1 MTRGER
7 LATFFTLL
15 FHHECGPFGGEDP
28 ILENNTM
35 TLYSQM
41 GDQVYT
47 FNNDGSVEVIMADD
61 AKPIHYEYVKDL
73 LYSDDDWFMYIEAE
87 LIERVL
93 EEYI

>member
-15 FHHECGPFGGEDP
+15 FHHECGMFGGEDP
-28 ILENNTM
+28 ILEDNTM

-47 FNNDGSVEVIMADD
+47 FNDDDSVDVIMANDSGYVS
-61 AKPIHYEYVKDL
+61 YEHVRDL
-73 LYSDDDWFMYIEAE
+73 LYSDDDWFMYIEPE
-87 LIERVL
+87 IVEKVL
-93 EEYI
+93 EDYI

>member
-15 FHHECGPFGGEDP
+15 FHNECGAFGGEDP
-28 ILENNTM
+28 ILEDNTM

-47 FNNDGSVEVIMADD
+47 FNGDDSVDVIMCDD
-61 AKPIHYEYVKDL
+61 SGEVHYDHVRDL
-73 LYSDDDWFMYIEAE
+73 LYSDDDWFMYIEPE
-87 LIERVL
+87 IVEKVL
-93 EEYI
+93 EDYI